1 MSGSLR
7 ASAHPVNAV
16 VNILVLDCGEGRTRV
31 SGLMQAQIG
40 DITLEYD
47 TFGSPD
53 DPTILL
59 VMGLATQM
67 IAWQPA
73 FCQMLAD
80 HGFQV
85 VRFDNRD
92 IGLSTKHDGVPSGI
106 DGLPSAF
113 KLRITGKAPYYLSD
127 LANDAFG
134 LLDFLG
140 TGPAHVVGVSM
151 GGMIVQQMAIS
162 HPERLLS
169 MTSIMST
176 TGSMFVGHS
185 KLDAMKMMFRPEA
198 KGREE
203 AIAGSVNARRIISPH
218 HFDLGEARRWAEA
231 AFDRSHYPEGSG
243 RQLAAI
249 FASGN
254 RTKALQLVTVPT
266 LVIHGEIDP
275 LVNISGGRATAKAI
289 SGSTFKSYPTMG
301 HDLPEPLWPDFVADI
316 TTHAKRAT
324 AQAIA

>member
-1 MSGSLR
+1 
-7 ASAHPVNAV
+7 
-16 VNILVLDCGEGRTRV
+16 
-31 SGLMQAQIG
+31 MQAQVG

-47 TFGSPD
+47 TFGSSE

-67 IAWQPA
+67 IAWQPG
-73 FCQMLAD
+73 FCEMLAN

-106 DGLPSAF
+106 DGLASAI
-113 KLRITGKAPYYLSD
+113 KLRLTGKAPYYLSD

-134 LLDFLG
+134 LLDSLG
-140 TGPAHVVGVSM
+140 VAKAHVVGASM
-151 GGMIVQQMAIS
+151 GGMIVQQMAIL

-176 TGSMFVGHS
+176 TGSAFVGRARM
-185 KLDAMKMMFRPEA
+185 DAVKMMFRPEA
-198 KGREE
+198 MDRED
-203 AIAGSVNARRIISPH
+203 AINGSIDARRITSPH
-218 HFDLGEARRWAEA
+218 HFDLSETRRWAEA
-231 AFDRSHYPEGSG
+231 AFDRSHYPEGGG

-254 RTKALQLVTVPT
+254 RTKALRSVKVPT
-266 LVIHGEIDP
+266 LVIHGEADP

-301 HDLPEPLWPDFVADI
+301 HDLPEPLWPELTADI
-316 TTHAKRAT
+316 AEHAKRAT
-324 AQAIA
+324 ARTAATST

>member
-1 MSGSLR
+1 
-7 ASAHPVNAV
+7 
-16 VNILVLDCGEGRTRV
+16 
-31 SGLMQAQIG
+31 MQAHVG

-67 IAWQPA
+67 IAWQPG
-73 FCQMLAD
+73 FCEMLAD
-80 HGFQV
+80 HGFYV

-113 KLRITGKAPYYLSD
+113 KLRVTGKAPYYLSD
-127 LANDAFG
+127 LANDALG
-134 LLDFLG
+134 LLDSLG
-140 TGPAHVVGVSM
+140 VAKAHVVGVSM
-151 GGMIVQQMAIS
+151 GGMIVQQMAIL

-176 TGSMFVGHS
+176 TGSVFVGHS
-185 KLDAMKMMFRPEA
+185 RIDAMKMMFRPEA
-198 KGREE
+198 ADREE
-203 AIAGSVNARRIISPH
+203 AINGSVEVRRITSPH
-218 HFDLGEARRWAEA
+218 HFNLNEARKWAEA
-231 AFDRSHYPEGSG
+231 AFDRSHYPEGGG

-254 RTKALQLVTVPT
+254 RTKELREVTVPT
-266 LVIHGEIDP
+266 LVIHGEADP

-289 SGSTFKSYPTMG
+289 PGSTFKSYPTMG
-301 HDLPEPLWPDFVADI
+301 HDLPEPLWPELTTDI
-316 TTHAKRAT
+316 AEHAKRAT
-324 AQAIA
+324 SQIPAP